1 MNQSLNMHLRK
12 KQYVV
17 PHFQVFINAISI
29 DKRQVINGNNSL
41 LNRQQCSIQREIR
54 SNHFAGSTAASNV
67 SFFSSVSF
75 FFFTFDATL
84 AFFTFCFRTFFG
96 RAAFCRGFVST
107 IFTPNASKAVVT
119 SSWDAPLEISIVFGN
134 GSRCLTFTFL
144 RRVSPSI
151 RTCCWSRTS
160 TTAHCFSA
168 SRPAIFKHSVPTSNI
183 CFPRLRF

>member
-41 LNRQQCSIQREIR
+41 LNRQQFSIQREIR
-54 SNHFAGSTAASNV
+54 SNHFTGSTAASNV
-67 SFFSSVSF
+67 YFLFTFFGAT
-75 FFFTFDATL
+75 FFTGV
-84 AFFTFCFRTFFG
+84 FTFCFRTFFG

-107 IFTPNASKAVVT
+107 IFTPNASKAVFT

-151 RTCCWSRTS
+151 RICCWSRTS
-160 TTAHCFSA
+160 TTAHCFPA